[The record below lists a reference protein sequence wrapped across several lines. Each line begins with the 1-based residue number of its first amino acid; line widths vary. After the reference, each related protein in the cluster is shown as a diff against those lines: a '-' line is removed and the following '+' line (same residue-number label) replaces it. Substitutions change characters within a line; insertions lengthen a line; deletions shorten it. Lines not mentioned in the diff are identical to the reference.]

1 MKFLHNALGHIRTQ
15 TNFEPEIAIVLGSG
29 LGDFA
34 EQINIEYCIDYNTIP
49 HFPVSTVEGHSGKFV
64 FGTLEDKKIVAMQGR
79 VHYYEGYDAETVV
92 LPIRL
97 LHLLGA
103 KTLILT
109 NAAGGVNLSFTPG
122 DLMLIT
128 DHIASFMPSP
138 LRGKNKDALGA
149 RFPDMSNV
157 YARALCDKIR
167 AAAQAQSINLKEGVY
182 LQFPGP
188 AYETPAEIYMARTLG
203 ADAVGMSTAI
213 EAMAAKHCGMQV
225 CGISCITN
233 MASGILDTPLSH
245 EEVKETA
252 NKASDTFTRLM
263 CETIKSIE

>member
-1 MKFLHNALGHIRTQ
+1 MKTLLSALATVRTI
-15 TNFEPEIAIVLGSG
+15 TNFIPEIAIVLGSG

-34 EQINIEYCIDYNTIP
+34 SNINAEGTIDYNTLP
-49 HFPVSTVEGHSGKFV
+49 GFPQSTVDGHTGRFIY
-64 FGTLEDKKIVAMQGR
+64 GTLKGKKVIAMQGR
-79 VHYYEGYDAETVV
+79 VHYYEGYAMETVV

-97 LHLLGA
+97 MHLLGA

-109 NAAGGVNLSFTPG
+109 NAAGGVNLAFSPG

-128 DHIASFMPSP
+128 DHIANFVPSP
-138 LRGKNKDALGA
+138 LRGKNKDVLGV

-157 YARALCDKIR
+157 YDRLLCDKIR
-167 AAAQAQSINLKEGVY
+167 AVAQNKNITLKEGVY

-188 AYETPAEIYMARTLG
+188 AYETPAEIRMARTLG
-203 ADAVGMSTAI
+203 ADAVGMSTAT
-213 EAMAAKHCGMQV
+213 EAIAAKHCGMQV

-233 MASGILDTPLSH
+233 MASGILDVPLSH

-252 NKASDTFTRLM
+252 NKVADTFSRLM
-263 CETIKSIE
+263 CDIVNAI